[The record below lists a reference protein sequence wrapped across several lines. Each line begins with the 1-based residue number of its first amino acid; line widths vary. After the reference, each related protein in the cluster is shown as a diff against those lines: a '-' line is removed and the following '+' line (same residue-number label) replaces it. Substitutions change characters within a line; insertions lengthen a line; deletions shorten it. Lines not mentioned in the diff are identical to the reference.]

1 MRYYKAVSKAGKNKP
16 DKITYIQRGDNGIL
30 LVRVRRV
37 QLDRVFHPS
46 ISICTQWYF
55 DNYIFEWVIEEITE
69 DQFYDKFHEVTNI
82 IKEFNLKNKSSEFM
96 AKIASICKSKAL
108 YYEFLEIIKTLENYS
123 LNASE
128 MRVFPYK
135 SNLKIQKIKAN
146 SLINMS

>member
-82 IKEFNLKNKSSEFM
+82 IKEFNN
-96 AKIASICKSKAL
+96 
-108 YYEFLEIIKTLENYS
+108 
-123 LNASE
+123 
-128 MRVFPYK
+128 
-135 SNLKIQKIKAN
+135 
-146 SLINMS
+146 